1 MSTEFSRP
9 IVDIITVA
17 NRLCAVTRARRAYLA
32 GKLAW
37 ADMAPWIQQALRDE
51 SRASWDDFEARNRAL
66 PADQQVD

>member
-1 MSTEFSRP
+1 MTPSRP

-37 ADMAPWIQQALRDE
+37 ADMAPWIRQELRDE
-51 SRASWDDFEARNRAL
+51 SRRDWSEFEARNRAL
-66 PADQQVD
+66 PADKQCD

>member
-1 MSTEFSRP
+1 MTEFSRP
-9 IVDIITVA
+9 VADVIEIA

-51 SRASWDDFEARNRAL
+51 SRAGWDGFEATNRAK
-66 PADQQVD
+66 PAQDQRD